1 MNDIELL
8 KYPIGKLSIND
19 DYSENE
25 IAGFIETIKELPGK
39 LSDIIRNADDEFL
52 NSSYRDGSWTVKQV
66 VHHIADSHLNAFIR
80 LKLALTEDN
89 PIIKPYSQA
98 LWAETYDG
106 RDSDIDASLKIIE
119 GTHKRMSDTL
129 SHLNASDFERTY
141 FHPETQKPVKISQL
155 IALYAWHSK
164 HHLGHILSIKSK

>member
-19 DYSENE
+19 EYSESE
-25 IAGFIETIKELPGK
+25 IAGFIETINELPGK
-39 LSDIIRNADDEFL
+39 LSELIEGADDEFL
-52 NSSYRDGSWTVKQV
+52 NKTYREGSWTVKQV

-89 PIIKPYSQA
+89 PTIKPYSQS
-98 LWAETYDG
+98 LWAETFDG
-106 RDSDIDASLKIIE
+106 KDSDINASLKIIE
-119 GTHKRMSDTL
+119 GTHQRMADTL
-129 SHLNASDFERTY
+129 RNLSESDFDRTY
-141 FHPETQKPVKISQL
+141 YHPETGKNVKISQL

-164 HHLGHILSIKSK
+164 HHIGHILSIKEQ

>member
-8 KYPIGKLSIND
+8 KYPIGRMSIND
-19 DYSENE
+19 TYSECE

-39 LSDIIRNADDEFL
+39 LTEIINNADEEFL
-52 NSSYRDGSWTVKQV
+52 NSSYREGSWTVKQV
-66 VHHIADSHLNAFIR
+66 IHHISDSHINAFIR

-89 PIIKPYSQA
+89 PTIKTYNQS

-106 RDSDIDASLKIIE
+106 KDSDINASLKIIE
-119 GTHKRMSDTL
+119 GTHKRMADTL
-129 SHLNASDFERTY
+129 SHLSAADFERTY
-141 FHPETQKPVKISQL
+141 FHPENGKNVKISQL